1 MNLVFPGALGGTML
15 KVRKRE
21 MKAILIV
28 LLLIGMV
35 LLVLKIADEDA
46 VKRMLE
52 RLKQTA
58 GEELQQVLAKRRVV
72 EGTIRPAPE
81 R

>member
-1 MNLVFPGALGGTML
+1 
-15 KVRKRE
+15 

-58 GEELQQVLAKRRVV
+58 AEELQQVLVKRRVV
-72 EGTIRPAPE
+72 EGTIRPVPE
-81 R
+81 RGE

>member
-1 MNLVFPGALGGTML
+1 
-15 KVRKRE
+15 
-21 MKAILIV
+21 MKLILLV

-52 RLKQTA
+52 RLKQA
-58 GEELQQVLAKRRVV
+58 AVQELQQVLEKRQVV
-72 EGTIRPAPE
+72 EGTIRSVPE
-81 R
+81 RGK

>member
-1 MNLVFPGALGGTML
+1 
-15 KVRKRE
+15 

-35 LLVLKIADEDA
+35 LLVLKIADENA
-46 VKRMLE
+46 VKQMLE

-58 GEELQQVLAKRRVV
+58 AEELQQVLVKMRVV
-72 EGTIRPAPE
+72 EGAIRPAPE
-81 R
+81 RRAS

>member
-1 MNLVFPGALGGTML
+1 
-15 KVRKRE
+15 

-35 LLVLKIADEDA
+35 LLVLKIADENA
-46 VKRMLE
+46 VKQMLE

-58 GEELQQVLAKRRVV
+58 AEELQQVLVKRRVV
-72 EGTIRPAPE
+72 EGAIRPAPE
-81 R
+81 RRAS

>member
-1 MNLVFPGALGGTML
+1 
-15 KVRKRE
+15 

-46 VKRMLE
+46 VKQMLE
-52 RLKQTA
+52 RLKRTA
-58 GEELQQVLAKRRVV
+58 TQELQQVLVKRRVV
-72 EGTIRPAPE
+72 EGTIKPVPE
-81 R
+81 RRAS

>member
-1 MNLVFPGALGGTML
+1 
-15 KVRKRE
+15 
-21 MKAILIV
+21 MKPILLV

-58 GEELQQVLAKRRVV
+58 AQELQQVLEKRPVV
-72 EGTIRPAPE
+72 EGVIRPTPE